1 MERIMIVDGDENINV
16 HLKKFLKKKEF
27 DVCTTSSGSE
37 AIASLKGKSVDLVIC
52 DFKLSDQSGIDLL
65 QKVKVIDPL
74 IQVIICTS
82 YSNIRVAVD
91 AVKKGAFDYVT
102 KPLFPD
108 ELLLTIRDALA
119 KSKRQPGRRN
129 GTRIGKKQTEDQ
141 YIIAPS
147 YQSQLVQKHI
157 NLIAPTNMSV
167 IICGETGT
175 GKEYVARSI
184 HERSDRRHQPFVP
197 IDCGAIPNELA
208 ASELFGHVK
217 GAYTGAIAGKKG
229 CFERANGGTLFLDE
243 IGNLSYDNQMQ
254 LLRVLQEKVVRRVGG
269 TTEVPVDIRLLV
281 ATNEDLKTAVKSGD
295 FREDVFYRLNEFKIE
310 LVPLRERPQDT
321 EVFAAYFLKMANQ
334 QLNKNVEGFQ
344 VSTLR
349 KLISYHW
356 HGNLRELKNVVKR
369 AVLICECSLVDDPCL
384 PVEISHTEV
393 DKDFCGDVLL
403 NSDVQISLKE
413 VAERA
418 ERGAILE
425 VLRKTDFNKTKTAEL
440 LQVDRKTLYNKL
452 AAYNIDTEMRGN

>member
-1 MERIMIVDGDENINV
+1 MDTIMIVDGDENINV
-16 HLKKFLKKKEF
+16 HLKKFLRKKEF

-108 ELLLTIRDALA
+108 ELLLTIRDALD
-119 KSKRQPGRRN
+119 KRKRRPGRRN
-129 GTRIGKKQTEDQ
+129 GARIGKKQTEDQ

-184 HERSDRRHQPFVP
+184 HEKSDRRHQPFVAV
-197 IDCGAIPNELA
+197 DCGAIPSELA

-269 TTEVPVDIRLLV
+269 TTEVPVDIRLLA

-310 LVPLRERPQDT
+310 LSPLRERPEDI
-321 EVFAAYFLKMANQ
+321 EVFAGHFLKMANR
-334 QLNKNVEGFQ
+334 QLEKQVGGFEE
-344 VSTLR
+344 STLR
-349 KLISYHW
+349 KLMSYHW
-356 HGNLRELKNVVKR
+356 HGNLRELRNVVKR
-369 AVLICECSLVDDPCL
+369 AVLVCESHQIDDACL
-384 PVEISHTEV
+384 PVEISHAEIE
-393 DKDFCGDVLL
+393 KDFCGNVLL

-425 VLRKTDFNKTKTAEL
+425 VLKQTDFNRTKTAKL

-452 AAYNIDTEMRGN
+452 SAYDISV